1 MDPVFA
7 SLLIHNLTVRRPI
20 ESKTGEL
27 NLGAADYED
36 VYPNAVPARV
46 VPARATIDAGIL
58 GAFPDATHLA
68 YCGIIDAAPGY
79 LIERMLASSVLAAP
93 APPGATQVSVAS
105 SADFRVGHVAELVA
119 ASESERAHVVGVQVG
134 TLSLQSP
141 LVHGFA
147 QGDLVRAVLRFDVLG
162 VEDEAG
168 AGHHLRLTLRE
179 RAL

>member
-1 MDPVFA
+1 VDPVFA
-7 SLLIHNLTVRRPI
+7 SLLIHNVTVKRPT

-46 VPARATIDAGIL
+46 VPARSTIDAGIL

-79 LIERMLASSVLAAP
+79 LIERTLASSALAAP
-93 APPGATQVSVAS
+93 AAPGATQVSVAS
-105 SADFRVGHVAELVA
+105 STDFRVGHVVELGAEP
-119 ASESERAHVVGVQVG
+119 ESERAHVVEVQVG
-134 TLSLQSP
+134 MLRLQSP
-141 LVHGFA
+141 IVHAFA
-147 QGDLVRAVLRFDVLG
+147 EGDPVRAVLRFDVLG